1 MIASLSG
8 KLLELTTQ
16 SAVIEVSGV
25 GYLVHITPSTSS
37 KLSPQSEV
45 NLRTSLVVREESLT
59 LYGFLRSNE
68 LSLFELLLSV
78 SGVGPKLAL
87 GILEEMSIGEIVE
100 AVAKESDE
108 SFRKVSGVGSKTAK
122 LIVMTLAGKLNFFED
137 SGMPAN
143 IDLVSG
149 LTGLGWS
156 EKEARLALAEVASP
170 GLSDEESLKLALR
183 LLGEL
188 KGKKR

>member
-59 LYGFLRSNE
+59 LYGFLSSNE

-137 SGMPAN
+137 SAMPAN